1 MQWTAEDI
9 LIATAGEWIC
19 GDRQARFSGIAIDS
33 RKISASEYFVAIRGE
48 IHDGHRFCT
57 DVVNTGVRG
66 VLVDI
71 PSMGKLPIDAWRNEQ
86 VTCIGVRDTTRALG
100 DLAAW
105 HRRRFSVSVVAITGS
120 NGKTTTRTMTSD
132 ILSQR
137 YHVLSTTGNFNNH
150 IGLPLTL
157 LQLDNRHEWAV
168 VELGMNHSG
177 EIERLSEICQ
187 PNLGVIT
194 LAGTAHLEN
203 FASPDGILEAKSEI
217 FSHLHPTGRAILNMD
232 DPKLVT
238 LSRRLSVPVVFF
250 GVNLDAAIRARQVE
264 THASGTS
271 FLLDLP
277 TETVEIELP
286 TAGAFMASNA
296 LAAAT
301 VGTLLGVTGSEI
313 KKALEHFTPVKGRMN
328 VIETRRGIHLIDDT
342 YNANPVSMGAA
353 IQTLEKIKGEHR
365 GFLVIGDMLELGKA
379 SATWHR
385 HIGELAQTAGVA
397 AVYAAGRF
405 AEDVA
410 RGAID
415 QGMDSDRIF
424 IGDKDAICDR
434 LKSCLKKD
442 DWVLVKGS
450 RSMGMENIVQHI
462 TSWAGSIDT
471 PASPSDPS
479 H

>member
-1 MQWTAEDI
+1 MQWTAEDV
-9 LIATAGEWIC
+9 LTATAGEWIC
-19 GDRQARFSGIAIDS
+19 GDRHARFSGIAIDS

-57 DVVNTGVRG
+57 DVVNAGVRG

-71 PSMGKLPIDAWRNEQ
+71 PSMGDLPIDAWRQRQ
-86 VTCIGVRDTTRALG
+86 VVCIGVRDTTRALG

-105 HRRRFSVSVVAITGS
+105 HRRRFPVSVAAITGS

-132 ILSQR
+132 ILGRRFQ
-137 YHVLSTTGNFNNH
+137 VLSTAGNFNNH

-194 LAGTAHLEN
+194 LVGTAHLEN
-203 FASPDGILEAKSEI
+203 FASPDGILEAKAEI
-217 FSHLHPTGRAILNMD
+217 FSHLLPTGRAILNMD
-232 DPKLVT
+232 DPKLVK

-250 GVNLDAAIRARQVE
+250 GENPDAAIRARQVE
-264 THASGTS
+264 TRASGTS

-277 TETVEIELP
+277 KETVEIELP
-286 TAGAFMASNA
+286 AAGAFMVTNA

-301 VGTLLGVTGSEI
+301 VGTLLGIAGIEI
-313 KKALEHFTPVKGRMN
+313 KKALEHFTPVNGRMN

-365 GFLVIGDMLELGKA
+365 GILVIGDMLELGKD
-379 SATWHR
+379 SAAWHF
-385 HIGELAQTAGVA
+385 HIGELAQNSGVDA
-397 AVYAAGRF
+397 IYATGCF
-405 AEDVA
+405 ADDVA
-410 RGAID
+410 RGASD
-415 QGMDSDRIF
+415 KGMDTDRIF
-424 IGDKDAICDR
+424 IGSKDAICDR
-434 LKSCLKKD
+434 LKSCLKED

-450 RSMGMENIVQHI
+450 RSMGMEKIVHHI
-462 TSWAGSIDT
+462 SLWAGSIDN
-471 PASPSDPS
+471 PALPFNHS